1 MLRTLRRVRRPAAL
15 VALVGGLLV
24 AGEANAFADSL
35 VLRDSSPTLVTTQAG
50 LCTMDR
56 YEVEG
61 HNGSAHEYAEGVASV
76 SGGYGL
82 GCWVSIRQSK
92 DSGRTFV
99 QSDLVQVMA
108 GTSASTPIYY
118 DGPGYYVS
126 VCVQTLR
133 NTWCDPWY

>member
-1 MLRTLRRVRRPAAL
+1 M
-15 VALVGGLLV
+15 
-24 AGEANAFADSL
+24 N
-35 VLRDSSPTLVTTQAG
+35 
-50 LCTMDR
+50 R

-61 HNGSAHEYAEGVASV
+61 HNGSAHEYAQGVATV

-92 DSGRTFV
+92 DGGRTFV

-118 DGPGYYVS
+118 DGPGYYDS